1 MRVEKK
7 INTYAN
13 KKMDKLKDD
22 DFFNSVSSHFDE
34 NKKRHRLS
42 QKTIVALAS
51 SVATVLVIVV
61 GVVLFFEF
69 YYQSEYAQYRTVD
82 ATITDLNNDCMLIQF
97 SDDIA
102 NDVKLSIS
110 NDTDIKT
117 FYTVNYTIS
126 ESSSVKI
133 VCIVD
138 VNYGCNTDTKSYS
151 AKIGDFDINYNIY
164 NEYSNGQYN
173 ISVYA
178 NLFTENERLI
188 IEYKELSQNEENG
201 FLQEIEK
208 IIKEKA

>member
-1 MRVEKK
+1 MRAEKK
-7 INTYAN
+7 INKYAN

-22 DFFNSVSSHFDE
+22 DFFNSASSHFDE
-34 NKKRHRLS
+34 NKKRRRLS

-69 YYQSEYAQYRTVD
+69 YFQSEYAQYRYVD
-82 ATITDLNNDCMLIQF
+82 ATITDLNNDCMHIQF
-97 SDDIA
+97 SDDFD

-117 FYTVNYTIS
+117 FYTVNYTIN
-126 ESSSVKI
+126 ELSSVKI

-138 VNYGCNTDTKSYS
+138 VNYGCNTDAKSYS
-151 AKIGDFDINYNIY
+151 AKIEDFDINYNI
-164 NEYSNGQYN
+164 NKEFKDGKYN

-178 NLFTENERLI
+178 DLFTENERLI
-188 IEYKELSQNEENG
+188 IEYKELSQNEENS

-208 IIKEKA
+208 IIKEKT